1 MKTALLVMLHGSP
14 WPASSEPALRA
25 VEDVRQRGIFDLV
38 AVGYLE
44 CNQPPIAEA
53 IRQCVEA
60 GATRVVALPCFLHA
74 GTHVVCDLPALLEAA
89 RAAWPAVEFL
99 MTPFLGRS
107 DVVTAILARRAR
119 EASLA
124 PPRQ

>member
-14 WPASSEPALRA
+14 LPASSEPVLRA
-25 VEDVRQRGIFDLV
+25 VEDVRQRGVFDLV
-38 AVGYLE
+38 TIGYLE
-44 CNQPPIAEA
+44 CNEPPIAEA

-60 GATRVVALPCFLHA
+60 GAERIIALPCFLHA
-74 GTHVVCDLPALLEAA
+74 GTHVVCDLPAILEAA

-107 DVVTAILARRAR
+107 GVLTAILAQRAR
-119 EASLA
+119 EASL
-124 PPRQ
+124 PRPTQ